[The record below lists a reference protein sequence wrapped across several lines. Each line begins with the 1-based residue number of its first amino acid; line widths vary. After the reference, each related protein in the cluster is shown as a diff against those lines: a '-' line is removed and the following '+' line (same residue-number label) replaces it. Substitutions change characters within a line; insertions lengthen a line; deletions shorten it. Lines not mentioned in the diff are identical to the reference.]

1 MKNLDRAIDE
11 CMFWFMIIAMNLCIF
26 ALLGM
31 MAWSSWNSPTP
42 FFIVFPILMLVVLRN
57 TLYRSWVAIFTLNKD
72 LLPRASFFF

>member
-11 CMFWFMIIAMNLCIF
+11 SMFWLMIIAMNVALL

-57 TLYRSWVAIFTLNKD
+57 TLYRSWVGILTLNKD
-72 LLPRASFFF
+72 MLPRASFL